1 LTLGELGARVAYEGR
16 WREVQH
22 MFQPTQGPS
31 AGPVLLAVAALVAAL
46 ASILLAA
53 GAPGGSD
60 KRVTAEAGVRG
71 NAQESAK
78 SDATKYER
86 VEGSV
91 RTLAP
96 AGDPSGDDVG
106 SSSALCPSGMR
117 VVSGGYQAITG
128 GGETFYSDALTSG
141 RVGWA
146 VGAVN
151 NLATPGTVQAF
162 AYCARSGKGAAGSR
176 RTLARQRAAIRREMK
191 ALGERYRTLR
201 AAQL

>member
-1 LTLGELGARVAYEGR
+1 
-16 WREVQH
+16 

-31 AGPVLLAVAALVAAL
+31 AGPVLLAVAAVVVAGAG
-46 ASILLAA
+46 IVVAA
-53 GAPGGSD
+53 GASGRSD
-60 KRVTAEAGVRG
+60 EPVAKRTSARG
-71 NAQESAK
+71 PAKESAK
-78 SDATKYER
+78 RDATNYER
-86 VEGSV
+86 VAGPV

-96 AGDPSGDDVG
+96 AGDPSGEDVG

-117 VVSGGYQAITG
+117 VVSGGYQTITG

-162 AYCARSGKGAAGSR
+162 AYCVRSGKDVAGSR

-191 ALGERYRTLR
+191 ALAKRYRAFR
-201 AAQL
+201 ASQL